1 VIGGIA
7 VCCVSVQLEAVFRV
21 TYSNKRDLMFGF
33 RLPWMDPLG
42 NPGYYLNWVH
52 HNLQV
57 FYVFSILTG
66 TIAANINLVLHA
78 IGQINRLMLMLEH
91 LDELCLSVTD
101 LPTDREKQKKI
112 KVFFGKIINYY
123 QQHYR

>member
-1 VIGGIA
+1 VIGLCA
-7 VCCVSVQLEAVFRV
+7 VCAITVQLEAVTRV
-21 TYSNKRDLMFGF
+21 ISTNKRDLMFGF

-52 HNLQV
+52 HVIQT
-57 FYVFSILTG
+57 FYTFAVLSG
-66 TIAANINLVLHA
+66 TMGANITMVLHA

-112 KVFFGKIINYY
+112 KVFFGKIINYH